1 MKDLL
6 TKLTAVRWTTWL
18 LIAVAVFLL
27 FMAFRSCNNLPSHK
41 PEKKSSD
48 SAAAAYADSVDVQKR
63 KIVDLEFR
71 NDLLRHRLDTANM
84 LLVAVRKDAA
94 ARVIAVRQTLASGV
108 DAARRRDTAAI
119 IINWDSL
126 RAQVAAGLPV
136 VIAQDSLSQQVIGDC
151 MRQGAV
157 KDSMILAYRYLW
169 SIADSNYARQRQA
182 YNGLFADYKTANS
195 RLKFNKTL
203 SRGLAIGLLVAGAKI
218 FIFK

>member
-48 SAAAAYADSVDVQKR
+48 SAAAAYADSVAIQRR
-63 KIVDLEFR
+63 KIVDLEYR
-71 NDLLRHRLDTANM
+71 NSDLQKSLDSANQ
-84 LLVAVRKDAA
+84 LLNIVRKDAA
-94 ARVIAVRQTLASGV
+94 ARVIAVRQNLTNGDEAIVKHDTLW
-108 DAARRRDTAAI
+108 RLQ
-119 IINWDSL
+119 NCDSL
-126 RAQVAAGLPV
+126 RAQVKSGLSV
-136 VIAQDSLSQQVIGDC
+136 VIAQDSLSQQVIADC

-157 KDSMILAYRYLW
+157 KDSTILAYRYLW

-203 SRGLAIGLLVAGAKI
+203 SRGLAIALLVAGAKI

>member
-27 FMAFRSCNNLPSHK
+27 FMAFRSCNNLPNHK
-41 PEKKSSD
+41 PEKKRLD
-48 SAAAAYADSVDVQKR
+48 STAAAYVDSVAIQKR

-71 NDLLRHRLDTANM
+71 NDLLQHRLDTANM

-94 ARVIAVRQTLASGV
+94 ARVIAVRQTLASGA

-126 RAQVAAGLPV
+126 RAQVAAGLPIV
-136 VIAQDSLSQQVIGDC
+136 VAQDSLSQQVIADC

-157 KDSMILAYRYLW
+157 KDSMIVAYRYLW
-169 SIADSNYARQRQA
+169 SLADSNYSRQRQA

-203 SRGLAIGLLVAGAKI
+203 SRGLAIALLVAGAKI

>member
-1 MKDLL
+1 MKDIL

-41 PEKKSSD
+41 SEKKSSD
-48 SAAAAYADSVDVQKR
+48 SAAAAYADSVAIQRRLIIELQYRNSDLQKS
-63 KIVDLEFR
+63 
-71 NDLLRHRLDTANM
+71 LDSANQQ
-84 LLVAVRKDAA
+84 LNIVRKDAA
-94 ARVIAVRQTLASGV
+94 ARAIAVRQTLASGI

-119 IINWDSL
+119 VINWDSL

-136 VIAQDSLSQQVIGDC
+136 VIAQDSLSQQVIADC
-151 MRQGAV
+151 MRQRAV
-157 KDSMILAYRYLW
+157 KDSMIVAYRYLW

-182 YNGLFADYKTANS
+182 YNGLFADYKMANS

-203 SRGLAIGLLVAGAKI
+203 SRGLAIALLVAGAKI

>member
-1 MKDLL
+1 MKDLF

-41 PEKKSSD
+41 SEKKSSD
-48 SAAAAYADSVDVQKR
+48 STASAYADSVAVQKR

-71 NDLLRHRLDTANM
+71 NDLLQHRLDSATAQ
-84 LLVAVRKDAA
+84 LAIIRKDAA
-94 ARVIAVRQTLASGV
+94 ARVIAVRQTLASGG

-136 VIAQDSLSQQVIGDC
+136 VIAQDSLSQQVIAAC

-169 SIADSNYARQRQA
+169 SVADSNYARQRQA
-182 YNGLFADYKTANS
+182 YSGLFADYKKAN
-195 RLKFNKTL
+195 RGYKFNKTL
-203 SRGLAIGLLVAGAKI
+203 SRGLAIVLLVAGAKI